1 MQTLP
6 ARANRRHPKTAAD
19 AFFLTVFDRRSD
31 CRKAPAVRWRATS
44 NVWADCS
51 IVFHPHGGLVDG
63 RSVSLPRG
71 TFEPS
76 PGCGALFL
84 LRGAEPACK
93 KQTAAPAPPRLYLP
107 QAAARLRSHPPTEVT
122 PRLRRR
128 PLTGALNH
136 KLLLLGAGCAAA
148 ARVQP
153 NHSGI
158 VGRRRNSRKFR
169 APTGGGPAGPG
180 EPLWAVGWD

>member
-1 MQTLP
+1 MRALP
-6 ARANRRHPKTAAD
+6 ARANHRQSKTAAD

-31 CRKAPAVRWRATS
+31 CRKAPAVRRRVTA
-44 NVWADCS
+44 NVWADFY
-51 IVFHPHGGLVDG
+51 IAFHSHGGFGAG
-63 RSVSLPRG
+63 RFVSLPGG

-122 PRLRRR
+122 PGLRPR

-136 KLLLLGAGCAAA
+136 RLHSYECRFFQIKMPQGRTQGPEAKREDRAGGLK
-148 ARVQP
+148 
-153 NHSGI
+153 N
-158 VGRRRNSRKFR
+158 
-169 APTGGGPAGPG
+169 
-180 EPLWAVGWD
+180 WDQRYLKVICPQGKT